1 MAFKVVISPTI
12 FNWITQSDDISG
24 FVWRLE
30 PFDLG
35 LIAFAAFV
43 MVLGRVLEA
52 AARIKEENDE
62 IV

>member
-1 MAFKVVISPTI
+1 MKKFLK
-12 FNWITQSDDISG
+12 
-24 FVWRLE
+24 FV
-30 PFDLG
+30 